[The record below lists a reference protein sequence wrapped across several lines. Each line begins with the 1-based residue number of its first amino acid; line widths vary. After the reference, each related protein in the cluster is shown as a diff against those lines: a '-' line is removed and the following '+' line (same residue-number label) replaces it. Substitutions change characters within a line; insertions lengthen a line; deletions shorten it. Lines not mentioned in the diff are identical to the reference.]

1 MGVQY
6 SGKRQWLYSH
16 ILCPSS
22 HKRDLSNPAGKSS
35 SNQEQWFF
43 SDKFSLYFNLNA
55 IGYTHVMVNHSE
67 NFVHPYTAAHTNTIE
82 LIWNAVKKK
91 LNGGINDQFC
101 VQQSCTLFPWECWFN
116 NRGPITLLLNRPI
129 RPGVPFNLQQRKLRP
144 PLCGG
149 VSTIM
154 WFSGCQAL

>member
-1 MGVQY
+1 
-6 SGKRQWLYSH
+6 
-16 ILCPSS
+16 
-22 HKRDLSNPAGKSS
+22 
-35 SNQEQWFF
+35 
-43 SDKFSLYFNLNA
+43 
-55 IGYTHVMVNHSE
+55 MVNHSD
-67 NFVHPYTAAHTNTIE
+67 NFVDPYTAAHTNTIE

-101 VQQSCTLFPWECWFN
+101 VQQSCTLFPWEWWFN

-154 WFSGCQAL
+154 WFFKSSHSHSFIIVSCPHRRSSGCNRLHESKDDWEWFVGQHHHHHHHHHHRDHNI